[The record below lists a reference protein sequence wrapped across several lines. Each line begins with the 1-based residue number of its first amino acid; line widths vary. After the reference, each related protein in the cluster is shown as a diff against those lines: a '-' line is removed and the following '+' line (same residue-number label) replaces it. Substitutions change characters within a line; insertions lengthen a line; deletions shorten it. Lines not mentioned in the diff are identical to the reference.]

1 MDEHGLPI
9 VIEDKCTAC
18 NDCIVVCPKDL
29 FSLQPVSHKLF
40 VACKSLDEGDKAE
53 KECEVAC
60 TACEKCV
67 VDAPEGLI
75 EIKNNLA
82 VIDFE
87 KYDQI
92 SVDRTPIE
100 RCPTGAI
107 VWIDSKLGTT
117 RSSVGKAAKKSLRT
131 PVTH

>member
-1 MDEHGLPI
+1 LE
-9 VIEDKCTAC
+9 
-18 NDCIVVCPKDL
+18 
-29 FSLQPVSHKLF
+29 
-40 VACKSLDEGDKAE
+40 
-53 KECEVAC
+53 ECEVAC
-60 TACEKCV
+60 TGCEKCA
-67 VDAPEGLI
+67 VDAPKGLI

-87 KYDQI
+87 KYDEL

-117 RSSVGKAAKKSLRT
+117 RSSTGKAANKTLRT
-131 PVTH
+131 ESLPNT

>member
-1 MDEHGLPI
+1 
-9 VIEDKCTAC
+9 
-18 NDCIVVCPKDL
+18 
-29 FSLQPVSHKLF
+29 
-40 VACKSLDEGDKAE
+40 
-53 KECEVAC
+53 
-60 TACEKCV
+60 V

-82 VIDFE
+82 VIDYE

-131 PVTH
+131 ESLPEV